1 MGLFSIDIERFYDEL
16 VEKGQQLK
24 GIFCIQ
30 YPIYCIHANIIDVTP
45 DPLDNL
51 DRAIVEFLIAKPDF
65 TPFQIASLMG
75 TSKVLIEQRISK
87 LLSDDLIIEED
98 NNCLLSS
105 LGVIVFKEKKQVRQ
119 HKQSYDFYL
128 DGLTLKPLPK
138 IFYGYYSSRFIS
150 EHDTYYRTIDKGDRK
165 GETYLVRPF
174 GPDLV
179 HTPPEKNVVVDN
191 IFNIEEIERTA
202 FAVPQGLSEIND
214 ISFTKLTLQLLVSV
228 SSDNNVLTKQVIDG
242 FALYSLS
249 DNISYYDALRRNIL
263 SFENNIKD
271 KIDNLE
277 FKINIPSFRA
287 DRSEQPK
294 PIITSNWQE
303 IDKYKSSQNKCFSIS
318 SEDLIRVIGEIF
330 MINPVIE
337 ESIINEDNEIV
348 INIDK
353 KMLLNS
359 PNRHKLI
366 NDMIRQRDYKF
377 SNVDNNVFLL
387 FIYFISSDEFVNKV
401 VHFKKIL
408 TNSNPNEVNN
418 EWIKKNHPAF
428 AENFR
433 QLLIASG
440 EYEILEKL
448 DIEKFMIKLN

>member
-1 MGLFSIDIERFYDEL
+1 M
-16 VEKGQQLK
+16 
-24 GIFCIQ
+24 
-30 YPIYCIHANIIDVTP
+30 
-45 DPLDNL
+45 
-51 DRAIVEFLIAKPDF
+51 
-65 TPFQIASLMG
+65 
-75 TSKVLIEQRISK
+75 
-87 LLSDDLIIEED
+87 
-98 NNCLLSS
+98 
-105 LGVIVFKEKKQVRQ
+105 VFKEKKQVRQ

-150 EHDTYYRTIDKGDRK
+150 EHDSYYRTIDKGDRK
-165 GETYLVRPF
+165 GVTILVRPF

-191 IFNIEEIERTA
+191 IFNIEETERTA
-202 FAVPQGLSEIND
+202 FSVPQGLSEIND

-228 SSDNNVLTKQVIDG
+228 SSENNVLTKQVIDG

-249 DNISYYDALRRNIL
+249 DNISYNEALRRNIL

-277 FKINIPSFRA
+277 FKINIPSLRA
-287 DRSEQPK
+287 DISEQPK
-294 PIITSNWQE
+294 PIIASNWQE
-303 IDKYKSSQNKCFSIS
+303 IDKYKSSQNKCFSFS

-387 FIYFISSDEFVNKV
+387 YIYFISSDEFVNQV

-408 TNSNPNEVNN
+408 TNVNTNEVNN
-418 EWIKKNHPAF
+418 EWLKNNHPAL

-448 DIEKFMIKLN
+448 DIEKFMIKIN

>member
-1 MGLFSIDIERFYDEL
+1 MGLFNIDLERFYNEL
-16 VEKGQQLK
+16 LGQGQQLK

-51 DRAIVEFLIAKPDF
+51 DRAIIDFLIVKPDF
-65 TPFQIASLMG
+65 TPLQIASLMG
-75 TSKVLIEQRISK
+75 TSKGLIEQRISK
-87 LLSDDLIIEED
+87 LLSDDLIIQED

-105 LGVIVFKEKKQVRQ
+105 LGIIVFKEKKQERK

-128 DGLTLKPLPK
+128 DGLTLKPLPN

-150 EHDTYYRTIDKGDRK
+150 EHDSYYRTIDKGDRK
-165 GETYLVRPF
+165 GEPHLVRPF

-179 HTPPEKNVVVDN
+179 HTPPDKNAVVDK

-242 FALYSLS
+242 FAVYSLS
-249 DNISYYDALRRNIL
+249 DNISYYEALRKNIL

-294 PIITSNWQE
+294 PKITSNWQE
-303 IDKYKSSQNKCFSIS
+303 IDRYKSSQNKCFSFS

-330 MINPVIE
+330 MINSVTE

-359 PNRHKLI
+359 PDRHKLV

-387 FIYFISSDEFVNKV
+387 YINLISTDEFVNQV

-408 TNSNPNEVNN
+408 TKVNPNEVNK
-418 EWIKKNHPAF
+418 EWIKNNHPAL
-428 AENFR
+428 AEIFR

-448 DIEKFMIKLN
+448 DIEKYMIKIN

>member
-1 MGLFSIDIERFYDEL
+1 MGLFSIDIDKFYDEL

-51 DRAIVEFLIAKPDF
+51 DRAIVEFLITKPDF

-87 LLSDDLIIEED
+87 LLNDDLIIEED
-98 NNCLLSS
+98 SNCLLSS
-105 LGVIVFKEKKQVRQ
+105 LGVMVFKEKKQLRH

-128 DGLTLKPLPK
+128 DGLTLKPLQK
-138 IFYGYYSSRFIS
+138 LFYGYYSSRFIS
-150 EHDTYYRTIDKGDRK
+150 EHDSYYRTIDKGDRK

-191 IFNIEEIERTA
+191 IFNIEETERTA
-202 FAVPQGLSEIND
+202 FAIPSGLNEIND
-214 ISFTKLTLQLLVSV
+214 ISFTKLTLQLLISV

-249 DNISYYDALRRNIL
+249 DNISYYEALRRNIL

-277 FKINIPSFRA
+277 FKINIPPFRA

-294 PIITSNWQE
+294 PIIASNWQE
-303 IDKYKSSQNKCFSIS
+303 IDKYKSSQNKCFSFS

-366 NDMIRQRDYKF
+366 NDLIRQRDYKF

-387 FIYFISSDEFVNKV
+387 YIYFVSSDEFVNQV

-408 TNSNPNEVNN
+408 TNVNPNEVNN
-418 EWIKKNHPAF
+418 EWIKNNYPAL

-448 DIEKFMIKLN
+448 DIEKFMIKIN

>member
-1 MGLFSIDIERFYDEL
+1 MGYFSIDIERFYNEL
-16 VEKGQQLK
+16 IGQGQQLK
-24 GIFCIQ
+24 GVFCIQ

-51 DRAIVEFLIAKPDF
+51 DRAIVDFLIVKPNF
-65 TPFQIASLMG
+65 TPLQIASLMG
-75 TSKVLIEQRISK
+75 TSKGLIEQRISK

-105 LGVIVFKEKKQVRQ
+105 LGVMVFKEKKQERQ

-150 EHDTYYRTIDKGDRK
+150 EHDSYYRTIDKGHRI
-165 GETYLVRPF
+165 GERQLERPF
-174 GPDLV
+174 GPDIV
-179 HTPPEKNVVVDN
+179 HTPPEKNVVIEN
-191 IFNIEEIERTA
+191 IFKIEEIERTS
-202 FAVPQGLSEIND
+202 FSIPLGLSEIND
-214 ISFTKLTLQLLVSV
+214 ISFTKLTLQILVSV

-242 FALYSLS
+242 FAIYSLS
-249 DNISYYDALRRNIL
+249 DNISYYEALRRNIL

-277 FKINIPSFRA
+277 FKINIPYFRA
-287 DRSEQPK
+287 DRNEQPK
-294 PIITSNWQE
+294 PIIATNWQE
-303 IDKYKSSQNKCFSIS
+303 IDKYKTSQNKCFSFS

-337 ESIINEDNEIV
+337 ESIINKDNEIV
-348 INIDK
+348 IDIDK

-359 PNRHKLI
+359 PDRNKLI
-366 NDMIRQRDYKF
+366 NNMIRQRDYKLGK
-377 SNVDNNVFLL
+377 VDHNVFLL
-387 FIYFISSDEFVNKV
+387 YIYFVSSDIFVNEV

-408 TNSNPNEVNN
+408 INIKPSEVNN
-418 EWIKKNHPAF
+418 DWMKNNQPF
-428 AENFR
+428 FKENLR

-440 EYEILEKL
+440 EYKILEKL
-448 DIEKFMIKLN
+448 DIEKYMIKIN

>member
-1 MGLFSIDIERFYDEL
+1 MGLFSIDIDRFYDEL
-16 VEKGQQLK
+16 VEQGQQLK

-30 YPIYCIHANIIDVTP
+30 YPIYCIHANIVDVTP

-51 DRAIVEFLIAKPDF
+51 DRAIVDFLIAKPDF

-75 TSKVLIEQRISK
+75 TSKVLIEQRIRK
-87 LLSDDLIIEED
+87 LLNDDLIIEED
-98 NNCLLSS
+98 DNCLLSS
-105 LGVIVFKEKKQVRQ
+105 LGVLVFKEKKQVRQ

-128 DGLTLKPLPK
+128 DGLTLKPLQK

-150 EHDTYYRTIDKGDRK
+150 EHDSYYRTIDKGERK

-191 IFNIEEIERTA
+191 IFNIEESERTS
-202 FAVPQGLSEIND
+202 FAIPQGLSEIND

-228 SSDNNVLTKQVIDG
+228 SSGNNGLTKQVIDG

-249 DNISYYDALRRNIL
+249 DNITYYEALRRNIL
-263 SFENNIKD
+263 SFENNIKG

-287 DRSEQPK
+287 DRREQHK
-294 PIITSNWQE
+294 PIIASNWQE
-303 IDKYKSSQNKCFSIS
+303 IDKYKSSQNKCFSFS

-387 FIYFISSDEFVNKV
+387 YIYFISSDEFVNQV

-408 TNSNPNEVNN
+408 TNINPNEVNN
-418 EWIKKNHPAF
+418 EWIKNNHPAL

-448 DIEKFMIKLN
+448 DIEKFMIKIN